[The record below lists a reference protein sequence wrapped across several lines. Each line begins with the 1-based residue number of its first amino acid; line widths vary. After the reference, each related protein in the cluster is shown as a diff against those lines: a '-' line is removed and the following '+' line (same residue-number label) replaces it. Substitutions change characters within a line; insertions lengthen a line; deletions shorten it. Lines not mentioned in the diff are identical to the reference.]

1 MWCVGLRGRATA
13 SNQAAF
19 AALLLNRGAD
29 RRDARAWCGDC
40 GSSQLR
46 AALETPETAL
56 RDGAVVLA
64 AVEKNDEDAVLSWDT
79 EALRSIAERAH
90 AHGLG
95 ARALVAEL
103 DAVFR
108 EFAFA
113 LPGSRVTEL
122 CVTEDLVKAPEEELR
137 RLLAV

>member
-1 MWCVGLRGRATA
+1 MDHLLDILA
-13 SNQAAF
+13 SDSEISPLTQYRDMF
-19 AALLLNRGAD
+19 AAHAI
-29 RRDARAWCGDC
+29 
-40 GSSQLR
+40 
-46 AALETPETAL
+46 E
-56 RDGAVVLA
+56 
-64 AVEKNDEDAVLSWDT
+64 LSWDT
-79 EALRSIAERAH
+79 GALRKIAERAH

-113 LPGSRVTEL
+113 LPGSRVKEL
-122 CVTEDLVKAPEEELR
+122 RVSKDMVEAPEEELR

>member
-1 MWCVGLRGRATA
+1 MESDSEISPLTQYRDM
-13 SNQAAF
+13 F
-19 AALLLNRGAD
+19 AAHAI
-29 RRDARAWCGDC
+29 
-40 GSSQLR
+40 
-46 AALETPETAL
+46 E
-56 RDGAVVLA
+56 
-64 AVEKNDEDAVLSWDT
+64 LSWDT
-79 EALRSIAERAH
+79 EALRTIAERAH
-90 AHGLG
+90 SQRLG

-122 CVTEDLVKAPEEELR
+122 KVTEDLVSKPEEELR

>member
-1 MWCVGLRGRATA
+1 MCIR
-13 SNQAAF
+13 
-19 AALLLNRGAD
+19 D
-29 RRDARAWCGDC
+29 R
-40 GSSQLR
+40 
-46 AALETPETAL
+46 
-56 RDGAVVLA
+56 
-64 AVEKNDEDAVLSWDT
+64 SWDT
-79 EALRSIAERAH
+79 EALRTIAERAH

-122 CVTEDLVKAPEEELR
+122 RVTPEMVSKPEEELR